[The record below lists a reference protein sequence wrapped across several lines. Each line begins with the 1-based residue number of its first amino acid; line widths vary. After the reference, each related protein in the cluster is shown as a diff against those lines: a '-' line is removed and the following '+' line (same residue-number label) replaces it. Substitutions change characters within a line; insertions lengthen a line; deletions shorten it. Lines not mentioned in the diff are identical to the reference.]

1 MIDLNVTAMESL
13 LHKGVNY
20 AEKESLVIKD
30 AMEENLESTEE
41 SLEDTKENA
50 LKNIFLEKYIFYNS
64 APGED

>member
-50 LKNIFLEKYIFYNS
+50 YFLRRIYF
-64 APGED
+64 PFHRP

>member
-1 MIDLNVTAMESL
+1 MESL

-50 LKNIFLEKYIFYNS
+50 YFLRRIYF
-64 APGED
+64 PFHRP